1 MVNLEIKE
9 LKNELLKCLNN
20 SKSLLSDA
28 DYLFKDNRFARAYS
42 IYRLSIEENQISNM
56 LIYLIIEKS
65 INKDFSIEDESFF
78 KNIFTDHLLKIKFSL
93 IEDCVFF
100 DFFEKYSIKQH
111 KIKKQILSQ
120 ISNPRQLD
128 IFKQYG
134 LYAHLINNKI
144 RLPSNFISKNKCYK
158 IQQESKLS
166 LSKSRTFVE
175 MFLTS
180 PEVFIRKITN
190 MDFSIYR

>member
-78 KNIFTDHLLKIKFSL
+78 KNIFTDHL
-93 IEDCVFF
+93 
-100 DFFEKYSIKQH
+100 
-111 KIKKQILSQ
+111 
-120 ISNPRQLD
+120 
-128 IFKQYG
+128 FK
-134 LYAHLINNKI
+134 N
-144 RLPSNFISKNKCYK
+144 
-158 IQQESKLS
+158 
-166 LSKSRTFVE
+166 
-175 MFLTS
+175 
-180 PEVFIRKITN
+180 
-190 MDFSIYR
+190 